1 MKIIKKADIIL
12 FIILIIFG
20 LAVSALFLPVT
31 GYESGD
37 TVRISVDGKH
47 YASYPLSEDREIEI
61 KNGDRSNTVKI
72 ENGTVRMLHS
82 DCKNQL
88 CVKTGAVSRLR
99 SNIVCLPNRVV
110 IEIANENGGDV
121 DVISN

>member
-12 FIILIIFG
+12 FIILTVFG
-20 LAVSALFLPVT
+20 LAISILFLP
-31 GYESGD
+31 GMGDKSGD

-61 KNGDRSNTVKI
+61 KNGKHSNTIKI
-72 ENGTVRMLHS
+72 ENGSVRMLQS
-82 DCKNQL
+82 NCKNQI
-88 CVKTGAVSRLR
+88 CVKSGSVSRLR
-99 SNIVCLPNRVV
+99 SSIVCLPNRVV
-110 IEIANENGGDV
+110 VEIENRKGGDV